1 MSIEHA
7 LGIVDMMKIKLG
19 RYVVA
24 LTSLFI
30 SGAALATYPERPVR
44 VVIGFPAGT
53 ATDVATRILVNKMS
67 EDLGRPFVVDN
78 KPGAGTN
85 IAALAVAKSAAD
97 GYTLFMAGNTNSVN
111 PSLLK
116 TVPFD
121 VLRDFSPIGLA
132 VSVPSILV
140 VHPSLGVNSVSELTG
155 LVKNKPGTVFFAS
168 SGNGTMSHLAG
179 ELFGMS
185 TNSKMVHVAYK
196 GSAQATTDL
205 LSGGVP
211 VMFAP
216 ASTVLPFIKAGKL
229 KALATT
235 GVERSKI
242 APDLP
247 TVSESGVKGYDTRIW
262 FGLVAPAGT
271 PDAIL
276 KILFNS
282 LDKSQDAADVKDQLF
297 HQGIEPFKGNGK
309 AFSDH
314 MSKEIKKWT
323 EVVTNAGITAD

>member
-1 MSIEHA
+1 MRKFDLRSGVLSMVLLIA
-7 LGIVDMMKIKLG
+7 SS
-19 RYVVA
+19 A
-24 LTSLFI
+24 SLAI
-30 SGAALATYPERPVR
+30 YPDKPIR

-85 IAALAVAKSAAD
+85 IAALAVAKSAPD

-111 PSLLK
+111 PALLK
-116 TVPFD
+116 SVPID
-121 VLRDFSPIGLA
+121 VMKDFSPIGLA

-140 VHPSLGVNSVSELTG
+140 VHPNLGVNSVSELTA
-155 LVKNKPGTVFFAS
+155 LVKSKPGAVFFAS

-216 ASTVLPFIKAGKL
+216 ASTVLPFIKSGKL

-247 TVSESGVKGYDTRIW
+247 TVSEAGVKGYDTRIW
-262 FGLVAPAGT
+262 FGLVAPSGT

-276 KILFNS
+276 KTLLTS
-282 LDKSQDAADVKDQLF
+282 LEKSQDASDVREQLF
-297 HQGIEPFKGNGK
+297 HQGIETFKGN
-309 AFSDH
+309 ARTFSEH
-314 MSKEIKKWT
+314 MAKEIKKWT
-323 EVVTNAGITAD
+323 EVVTTAGITPD

>member
-1 MSIEHA
+1 MLRLNIATCLSTLI
-7 LGIVDMMKIKLG
+7 
-19 RYVVA
+19 
-24 LTSLFI
+24 SLLI
-30 SGAALATYPERPVR
+30 SSSVMATYPERPVR

-53 ATDVATRILVNKMS
+53 ATDVATRILVNKMA
-67 EDLGRPFVVDN
+67 EDLGRAFVVDN

-85 IAALAVAKSAAD
+85 IAALAVAKAAPD

-116 TVPFD
+116 SVPFD
-121 VLRDFSPIGLA
+121 ILKDFAPIGLA

-140 VHPSLGVNSVSELTG
+140 VHPGLGVNSVAELTG
-155 LVKNKPGTVFFAS
+155 LVRNKPGTVFFAS

-216 ASTVLPFIKAGKL
+216 ASTVLPFIKVGKL

-235 GVERSKI
+235 GLERSKI

-247 TVSESGVKGYDTRIW
+247 TVSEAGVKGYDTRIW
-262 FGLVAPAGT
+262 FGLVAPVGT
-271 PDAIL
+271 PEMIL

-282 LDKSQDAADVKDQLF
+282 LEKSQDASDVREQLF
-297 HQGIEPFKGNGK
+297 NQGIEPFKGNGK

-314 MSKEIKKWT
+314 MAKEIKKWT
-323 EVVTNAGITAD
+323 EVVTTAGITAD

>member
-1 MSIEHA
+1 MRCLMFVFDFLA
-7 LGIVDMMKIKLG
+7 
-19 RYVVA
+19 
-24 LTSLFI
+24 LFI
-30 SGAALATYPERPVR
+30 LLSFNQVHAVYPDKPIR
-44 VVIGFPAGT
+44 VVIGFPPGT
-53 ATDVATRILVNKMS
+53 ATDVATRIVVNKMS
-67 EDLGRPFVVDN
+67 EDLGRSFIVDN

-85 IAALAVAKSAAD
+85 IAAQMVAKSAPD

-116 TVPFD
+116 SVPID
-121 VLRDFSPIGLA
+121 IMKDFSPIGLA

-140 VHPSLGVNSVSELTG
+140 VHPSLGIQSVSDLTA
-155 LVKNKPGTVFFAS
+155 LIKNKPGSIFFAS

-179 ELFGMS
+179 ELFGMA

-235 GVERSKI
+235 GLDRSKI
-242 APDLP
+242 APELP
-247 TVSESGVKGYDTRIW
+247 TVSEAGVKGYDTRIW
-262 FGLVAPAGT
+262 FGLVAPFAT
-271 PDAIL
+271 PEPIL
-276 KILFNS
+276 KLLFNL
-282 LDKSQDAADVKDQLF
+282 LDKSLDSAEVRDQLF
-297 HQGIEPFKGNGK
+297 HQGIEPLKGNGK
-309 AFSDH
+309 VFSEH
-314 MSKEIKKWT
+314 MAKEIKKWS
-323 EVVTNAGITAD
+323 EVISTAGITPD

>member
-1 MSIEHA
+1 M
-7 LGIVDMMKIKLG
+7 
-19 RYVVA
+19 
-24 LTSLFI
+24 
-30 SGAALATYPERPVR
+30 ATYPERPVR

-53 ATDVATRILVNKMS
+53 ATDVATRILVNKMA
-67 EDLGRPFVVDN
+67 EDLGRAFVVDN

-85 IAALAVAKSAAD
+85 IAALAVAKAAPD

-116 TVPFD
+116 SVPFD
-121 VLRDFSPIGLA
+121 ILKDFAPIGLA

-140 VHPSLGVNSVSELTG
+140 VHPGLGVNSVAELTG
-155 LVKNKPGTVFFAS
+155 LVRNKPGTVFFAS

-216 ASTVLPFIKAGKL
+216 ASTVLPFIKVGKL

-235 GVERSKI
+235 GLERSKI

-247 TVSESGVKGYDTRIW
+247 TVSEAGVKGYDTRIW
-262 FGLVAPAGT
+262 FGLVAPVGT
-271 PDAIL
+271 PEMIL

-282 LDKSQDAADVKDQLF
+282 LEKSQDASDVREQLF
-297 HQGIEPFKGNGK
+297 NQGIEPFKGNGK

-314 MSKEIKKWT
+314 MAKEIKKWT
-323 EVVTNAGITAD
+323 EVVTTAGITAD